1 MANNSKGNDAANVKS
16 LPPWM
21 IKQEMNLIDE
31 QCGEVKGDS
40 KDEKATND
48 LQNDNQKSIQVWNKE
63 K

>member
-21 IKQEMNLIDE
+21 IKQEMNLTNE
-31 QCGEVKGDS
+31 QRGEDKGDS
-40 KDEKATND
+40 KYEKATD
-48 LQNDNQKSIQVWNKE
+48 DPQNDNQKSVHVWNKE